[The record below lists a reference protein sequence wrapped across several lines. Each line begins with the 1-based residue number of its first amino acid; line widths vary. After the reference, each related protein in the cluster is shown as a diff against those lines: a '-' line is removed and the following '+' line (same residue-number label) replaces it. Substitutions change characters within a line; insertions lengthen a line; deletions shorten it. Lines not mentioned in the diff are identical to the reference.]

1 MRRLFCPALHGFTVS
16 RKWLTD
22 CAAPKNK
29 KAEKMSLGDFLG
41 DQCRRHLLRV
51 ECADD

>member
-1 MRRLFCPALHGFTVS
+1 M
-16 RKWLTD
+16 
-22 CAAPKNK
+22 APKNK

-41 DQCRRHLLRV
+41 DQCRRPRLSD